1 MDQWFAFSPSF
12 QPDTAHHVAQTPTNI
27 GYVSSFKYTVHCK
40 LGTSEQ
46 VLDYDGEGY
55 ADEHRTFADTDIPPP
70 DDNIDYVTHDIEDEK
85 NSAGKLVTIK
95 GEFISDASEY
105 MQNASSKFYPIG
117 KSDHSIY
124 AHDTQA
130 EPEVVADFRDL
141 VDKLNPDDPLDPDN
155 DDFLVTPPRLLGYA
169 TRQRIWGQISLD
181 GAKPAKK
188 PDETTFMKELQL
200 DTRYKTMILSLVKSH
215 TDKKDQPVRDLVDN
229 KGKGLVLLLHGPPG
243 VGKTLTAE
251 TVAKATG
258 RPLFVVS
265 VAEIGLDASRAER
278 RLEKVFALATKW
290 QAVLLIDEADV
301 FLETRNHSSPASQNA
316 LVSVLLRVL
325 EYYEGIIILTTN
337 RIRAIDVAVI
347 SRIHLAVRYED
358 LTSEQTQQIFK
369 YYLDQLQ
376 KTQPTLIAQEDR
388 EEIDDFLREH
398 GENYPFNGR
407 QIRNVVQAAH
417 AYAAYGFS
425 EDLEKMTKT
434 AAGGGRRIGRRPARD
449 AGGKMTYYHLKEV
462 CNMTKT
468 FQEQLKDETRIQR
481 GENEV
486 SRR

>member
-1 MDQWFAFSPSF
+1 MFSSCQSDITTYCVF
-12 QPDTAHHVAQTPTNI
+12 QIITDI
-27 GYVSSFKYTVHCK
+27 GYVSSFKYTVHCV
-40 LGTSEQ
+40 LGSSEQ

-55 ADEHRTFADTDIPPP
+55 ADEHRTFADNDIPLP
-70 DDNIDYVTHDIEDEK
+70 DDSAEYVTHGGEDEK
-85 NSAGKLVTIK
+85 NSAGKLVSIK

-105 MQNASSKFYPIG
+105 MQNASSKGYPIG

-169 TRQRIWGQISLD
+169 TRQRIWGQIGLD
-181 GAKPAKK
+181 DAKPAKE
-188 PDETTFMKELQL
+188 PDENTFVRDLQL
-200 DTRYKTMILSLVKSH
+200 DHRYKTMILSLVKSH
-215 TDKKDQPVRDLVDN
+215 MQKKGQPVRDLVDN

-301 FLETRNHSSPASQNA
+301 FLETRGQSSPASQNA

-358 LTSEQTQQIFK
+358 LTGEQTQQIFK

-376 KTQPTLIAQEDR
+376 KSQPTLIAQEDR
-388 EEIDDFLREH
+388 DEIDDFLREH

-425 EDLEKMTKT
+425 ADLEKLTKT
-434 AAGGGRRIGRRPARD
+434 AAGGGRRTGRLQHRPARD
-449 AGGKMTYYHLKEV
+449 ADGKMTYFHLKEV

-468 FQEQLKDETRIQR
+468 FQEQLKDESRIQR

-486 SRR
+486 ARR